1 MIILVKQDGKTQA
14 TSFIAV
20 TVRGSTSLAV
30 TEQKGRIGEERQ
42 IFSIQHKYT
51 VNCHHR
57 NNFIIL

>member
-30 TEQKGRIGEERQ
+30 TEQKGRDRMTRKNRRRETNFQYTYNIN
-42 IFSIQHKYT
+42 IQ
-51 VNCHHR
+51 
-57 NNFIIL
+57 